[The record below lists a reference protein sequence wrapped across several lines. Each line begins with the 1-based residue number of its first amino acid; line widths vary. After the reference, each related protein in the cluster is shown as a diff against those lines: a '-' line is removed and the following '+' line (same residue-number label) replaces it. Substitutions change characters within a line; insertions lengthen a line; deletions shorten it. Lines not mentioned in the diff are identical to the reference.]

1 MRRHILTGAPGSG
14 KTTLI
19 EGLAARG
26 FATVAEAA
34 TDVIAV
40 EQAQGTLEPWT
51 RPAFIET
58 IARLQLARRAE
69 ADGRGFGPQF
79 HDRSLVCTH
88 ALAMF
93 LGFEVPPMLSEA
105 ITRAR
110 EAQAFEPP
118 VFLVETLGFVTPT
131 AARRI
136 GLAEALRFE
145 AVHVE
150 SYRRFGYALTRVPP
164 GPVEERLGFILRRA
178 VAS

>member
-1 MRRHILTGAPGSG
+1 LRRHILTGAPGAG

-19 EGLAARG
+19 RALAARG

-40 EQAQGTLEPWT
+40 EQAQGTPEPWT

-58 IARLQLARRAE
+58 IASLQLARQAE
-69 ADGRGFGPQF
+69 ADGQGLGPQF

-88 ALAMF
+88 ALAVF
-93 LGFEVPPMLSEA
+93 LGFEIPPVLSEGIA
-105 ITRAR
+105 RAR
-110 EAQAFEPP
+110 EERVFEP
-118 VFLVETLGFVTPT
+118 VVYLVETLGFVAPT

-150 SYRRFGYALTRVPP
+150 SYRRFGYALARVPP
-164 GPVEERLGFILRRA
+164 GPVEDRLEAILRGA
-178 VAS
+178 AGS